1 MDDERGIDERGPEV
15 SITEPAIERLRHLV
29 VNAGDP
35 PVSGIRLQIAKR
47 TAEGFEHLLTMV
59 DAGSEPEDD
68 YEFDFDGLAFFV
80 DGAAAA
86 DLDGIAVHWEY
97 KGEGVNGFEF
107 DNPNP
112 PWRDPLALRVQRLF
126 DESINPGIAAH
137 GGYVDLIAVEEGV
150 AYIRLGGGC
159 QGCGLA
165 DVTLKQGIEVAVKE
179 AVPEIEAV
187 ADATDHAS
195 GSNPY
200 FQPSKK

>member
-80 DGAAAA
+80 DGGAAT

-137 GGYVDLIAVEEGV
+137 GGYVDLTE
-150 AYIRLGGGC
+150 RR
-159 QGCGLA
+159 
-165 DVTLKQGIEVAVKE
+165 
-179 AVPEIEAV
+179 
-187 ADATDHAS
+187 
-195 GSNPY
+195 
-200 FQPSKK
+200 